1 MRRKLMCIVVL
12 VMSAVLLTGC
22 LYNPNP
28 IELRNIL
35 KDGTERYERE
45 QAIGDGELPAT
56 PEEHVATWSE
66 YYWPEELPEGYELTD
81 AQGFGEKIATFTSED
96 GKTEVTIS
104 QENTLFATGEYSDDA
119 TVSEIELEKAEF
131 DGWSG
136 HVYIYKSGERIR
148 LIVQKDLILM
158 MYDMTG
164 NVDKED
170 LLQIA
175 ESMKWNE

>member
-1 MRRKLMCIVVL
+1 M
-12 VMSAVLLTGC
+12 
-22 LYNPNP
+22 
-28 IELRNIL
+28 
-35 KDGTERYERE
+35 
-45 QAIGDGELPAT
+45 
-56 PEEHVATWSE
+56 
-66 YYWPEELPEGYELTD
+66 
-81 AQGFGEKIATFTSED
+81 
-96 GKTEVTIS
+96 
-104 QENTLFATGEYSDDA
+104 FATGEYSDDA